1 MEIERC
7 GVRKFAPMK
16 LLCAYLLAGLVLFA
30 GTKNL
35 LFLVDYQVNRDYY
48 ELICENQNRPELDCH
63 GKCQAGSDSKQSS
76 AGFSFSHFS
85 FNFYASAEAA
95 IPERTETLF
104 VNGEK
109 IGEHTSH
116 FRYALSQHVPNPPPD
131 LI

>member
-1 MEIERC
+1 
-7 GVRKFAPMK
+7 MK
-16 LLCAYLLAGLVLFA
+16 LLCAYLLTSLVLFT

-35 LFLVDYQVNRDYY
+35 LFLVDYQVNRNYY

-85 FNFYASAEAA
+85 FEFYAGSE
-95 IPERTETLF
+95 TEVPQSVEILTTDSITISQHADAF
-104 VNGEK
+104 W
-109 IGEHTSH
+109 
-116 FRYALSQHVPNPPPD
+116 YAVSQHVPNPPPD